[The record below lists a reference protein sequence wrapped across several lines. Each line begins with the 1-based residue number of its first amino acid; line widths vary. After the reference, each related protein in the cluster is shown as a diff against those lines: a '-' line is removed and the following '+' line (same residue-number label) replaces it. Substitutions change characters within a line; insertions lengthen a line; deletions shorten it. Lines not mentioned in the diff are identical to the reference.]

1 MKYKVDYNV
10 IKGAFIETVQV
21 TLDNIIKE
29 GKQMMW
35 MRNQLVQ

>member
-1 MKYKVDYNV
+1 M
-10 IKGAFIETVQV
+10 KGAFIETVQV